1 MIRRPPR
8 STRTDTL
15 VPYTT
20 LFRSKLGPRGKRKCW
35 RFRVK
40 VINVVNFA
48 SGPFRLQGRSK
59 ADETCPT
66 VIASGAEQSSSAPSG
81 LLRRD
86 ATSHDE
92 RSFPINFR
100 LYTYL
105 RGARTWPIRTT
116 ETPPGTQQPAPS
128 PSMGDTRNRRRKH
141 GSE

>member
-1 MIRRPPR
+1 MRRRPPR

-15 VPYTT
+15 FPYTT
-20 LFRSKLGPRGKRKCW
+20 LFRSHDPAKLGPRGKRKCW

-66 VIASGAEQSSSAPSG
+66 VIASGAKQSSSAPSG

-86 ATSHDE
+86 APRNDE
-92 RSFPINFR
+92 RSFPIHFR
-100 LYTYL
+100 LD
-105 RGARTWPIRTT
+105 P
-116 ETPPGTQQPAPS
+116 
-128 PSMGDTRNRRRKH
+128 
-141 GSE
+141 

>member
-59 ADETCPT
+59 ADETSPT
-66 VIASGAEQSSSAPSG
+66 VIASGAKQSSSMPSG
-81 LLRRD
+81 LLRRV
-86 ATSHDE
+86 AHRNAE

-100 LYTYL
+100 LDDWKSDVSGKSGSVSE
-105 RGARTWPIRTT
+105 RIGV
-116 ETPPGTQQPAPS
+116 G
-128 PSMGDTRNRRRKH
+128 RRIKNKK
-141 GSE
+141 